1 MKCLLL
7 YLDSLDWNF
16 FFFFIF
22 TELIL
27 KKYVSPKFILS
38 LPVITLNGQLMNF
51 WVLKFKNQL
60 SHCPLDDLEI
70 SRDKRKRLFLIKER
84 V

>member
-1 MKCLLL
+1 MAKWKKNFNSEFLNGLRSTYNSVKCLLL
-7 YLDSLDWNF
+7 YLDSIDWN

-27 KKYVSPKFILS
+27 KKYVSPKSILS

-51 WVLKFKNQL
+51 
-60 SHCPLDDLEI
+60 
-70 SRDKRKRLFLIKER
+70 
-84 V
+84 